1 MLLLMICVPK
11 GMLLMTVAT
20 TNRVNVLAISTY
32 GGSMMARFTDQS
44 GNCGNGGEGDV
55 RSRQNT
61 KTGGFFRALVVAAL
75 MHASLVSAGVAAEV
89 PLRVG
94 YTSITGNRIPF
105 WIAKEVKL
113 FEKYDLNA
121 ELIYIQSAAIG
132 VPALI
137 SGDFQILAGG
147 VASALQAISKGSKL
161 VLLGTFGATPYILF
175 TRPEIKEISQLKG
188 AIIGVNRIGASDYY
202 ALRRL
207 LQKVELS
214 PDRDVRIIPA
224 GAPLDRFVAIQKRL
238 IDATLGSDSGLARN
252 PIRVNRLVEL
262 TKAGVED
269 HGSALLTTQNYA
281 DSKSGVL
288 DRFAR
293 AFTEAIAVSRRNKE
307 LTKRVYSKFLRTND
321 DALLELNYQT
331 YVLGV
336 IPKVPVFPVDALQ
349 NILNDL
355 AEESPAIRKLDIKAI
370 LRNSFIQRLDD
381 GEFIDRLYR

>member
-1 MLLLMICVPK
+1 MFQFSDQF
-11 GMLLMTVAT
+11 AT
-20 TNRVNVLAISTY
+20 LDSKKITSVSRGAQFANR
-32 GGSMMARFTDQS
+32 R
-44 GNCGNGGEGDV
+44 
-55 RSRQNT
+55 
-61 KTGGFFRALVVAAL
+61 LV
-75 MHASLVSAGVAAEV
+75 HCAGVLMSLIWISALCAAEV

-94 YTSITGNRIPF
+94 YTSITGNRVPF
-105 WIAKEVKL
+105 WIAKEQKL
-113 FEKYDLNA
+113 FEKYDLNV

-147 VASALQAISKGSKL
+147 VASALQAISRGSKL
-161 VLLGTFGATPYILF
+161 VLFGTFGATPYILF

-207 LQKVELS
+207 LQKLDLS
-214 PDRDVRIIPA
+214 PDRDVRIITA
-224 GAPLDRFVAIQKRL
+224 GPPLDRFVAIQKRVV
-238 IDATLGSDSGLARN
+238 DATLGTDSGLSRN

-281 DSKSGVL
+281 ESKSGVL
-288 DRFAR
+288 DRFVR

-307 LTKRVYSKFLRTND
+307 LAKRVYAKYLRTND
-321 DALLELNYQT
+321 DAQLELNYQT

-355 AEESPAIRKLDIKAI
+355 AEENSRIRELDINAVLK
-370 LRNSFIQRLDD
+370 NSFIQRLEDS
-381 GEFIDRLYR
+381 GYIDRLYR